1 MRWPTREGISVP
13 VTEIELPKSRLN
25 LEKEGNF
32 NNHHNEWTRRR
43 MGDFVITRT
52 LRSLSRHQFVI
63 PKDVHEELHRVYD
76 PPEFPT
82 VEQAMK
88 EVMDAYDNMEDIRVY
103 LIDEKRYVEVPLGF
117 RQVQEV
123 RDEYDRLR

>member
-13 VTEIELPKSRLN
+13 VTETELPESRLN

-32 NNHHNEWTRRR
+32 NNHHNEWTRKR
-43 MGDFVITRT
+43 MGEFVITRT
-52 LRSLSRHQFVI
+52 LRDLSRHQFVI
-63 PKDVHEELHRVYD
+63 PKDTHDYIHRNFD

-82 VEQAMK
+82 IEQAMK
-88 EVMDAYDNMEDIRVY
+88 EVMDAYDDMEDMRVY
-103 LIDEKRYVEVPLGF
+103 LIDQKRYVDVPLGF
-117 RQVQEV
+117 QQIREC